1 MIVHVESKYF
11 VLPHFVAV
19 GGIIVVGEVV
29 FVVPTIFNVKINV
42 ICNSL
47 PTVFRNCTIEET
59 A

>member
-19 GGIIVVGEVV
+19 GGIIVVAEVV
-29 FVVPTIFNVKINV
+29 FVVARIFNIKIGV

-47 PTVFRNCTIEET
+47 PTFRNGKIEGT
-59 A
+59 Y